1 MRSRKSVVAVIVER
15 PPSPDNEQGMSFGSG
30 FIIKDGPPS
39 LVLTCQH
46 VVKGAVS
53 VRIRLAVVG
62 AGVQEFAATVI
73 ESDELRDIAVL
84 RVPRLRSERSL
95 ALNFTPPLQ
104 VNEPAV
110 TIGYCNPE
118 DLLKQVSLVRL
129 PATSPGCI
137 W

>member
-46 VVKGAVS
+46 VVK
-53 VRIRLAVVG
+53 
-62 AGVQEFAATVI
+62 EFAATVI

-110 TIGYCNPE
+110 TIGYCN
-118 DLLKQVSLVRL
+118 
-129 PATSPGCI
+129 
-137 W
+137 